1 VIPCVPIINWSTGG
15 KIMERPTGVTILA
28 VLAFIGAGFLVLGA
42 LAFIFGGAML
52 AGLSQAGGGALLGG
66 LGMFAAVIF
75 LAIAALYV
83 VTGIGLLGLKNWARV
98 VTIVLIA
105 LGLVSGAFGLV
116 SSLTHFSIGLLLW
129 RACIIALDV
138 WILVYLF
145 KPHVKQAFGA
155 T

>member
-1 VIPCVPIINWSTGG
+1 
-15 KIMERPTGVTILA
+15 MERPTGVTILA

-52 AGLSQAGGGALLGG
+52 AGLSKAGGGALLGG
-66 LGMFAAVIF
+66 LGMVAAVIF

-83 VTGIGLLGLKNWARV
+83 VIGIGLLGLKNWARV

-129 RACIIALDV
+129 RACIFVIDV
-138 WILVYLF
+138 WILIYLF

>member
-1 VIPCVPIINWSTGG
+1 
-15 KIMERPTGVTILA
+15 MA

-52 AGLSQAGGGALLGG
+52 AGLSKAGGGALLGG
-66 LGMFAAVIF
+66 LGMVAAAIF

-98 VTIVLIA
+98 LTIVLIA

-116 SSLTHFSIGLLLW
+116 SSLSHFSIGLLLW
-129 RACIIALDV
+129 RACIFAIDV
-138 WILVYLF
+138 WILIYLF